1 MNIHATAL
9 VLGDRGVLITGASGS
24 GKTTL
29 ALVLIRKFLLAGSF
43 ARLVADDQIFVKP
56 RHGRVVVYSPRTIA
70 GLAEVYGLG
79 PQLLPHFESAVVDL
93 VVRLVPKADAPRL
106 SDPLTETVASIALP
120 RLDLPSRNR
129 TASSL
134 AVAAWL
140 KTPPFC

>member
-9 VLGDRGVLITGASGS
+9 VLGDRGVLITGPSGS
-24 GKTTL
+24 GKTML
-29 ALVLIRKFLLAGSF
+29 ALALIRKFLTAGSF
-43 ARLVADDQIFVKP
+43 ARLVADDQIFVEP
-56 RHGRVVVYSPRTIA
+56 HHGRVIVRSPRTIA

-79 PQLLPHFESAVVDL
+79 PRPLPHLESAVVDL
-93 VVRLVPKADAPRL
+93 VVRLVPEADAQRL

-120 RLDLPSRNR
+120 RLDLPSRDT

-140 KTPPFC
+140 KAPPFC